1 MDSRSAASEATSSAL
16 RAGVAITANY
26 FSSGLVSDK
35 STLIMRA
42 LPFRIAT
49 SSIEGL
55 ESARTWSYN
64 SSSACRFGKASLFNN
79 LSQAT
84 CVGARKSNSA
94 RAYANGC
101 LRPEV

>member
-1 MDSRSAASEATSSAL
+1 MM
-16 RAGVAITANY
+16 IANRLLTRRLT
-26 FSSGLVSDK
+26 FFCLGLVSVG

-55 ESARTWSYN
+55 VSARTWSYN
-64 SSSACRFGKASLFNN
+64 SKSACRSGKASLFNN

-101 LRPEV
+101 LHPEV